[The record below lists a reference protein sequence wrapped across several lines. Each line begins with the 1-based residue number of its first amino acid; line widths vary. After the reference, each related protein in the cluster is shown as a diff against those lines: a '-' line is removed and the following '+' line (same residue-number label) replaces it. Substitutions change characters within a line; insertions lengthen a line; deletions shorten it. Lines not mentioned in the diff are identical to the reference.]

1 MGKLSDFVSKGVRLI
16 VVDPETAG
24 SDSSAESASAR
35 VAHPRDIP
43 AEDITSPPPPPVTR
57 SEVAMQVED
66 FGAVYEEA
74 GVSIPDH
81 GYGVEKVAEMLQG
94 KRLSQLS
101 REVRAT
107 AVLAALEA
115 AQVDVKDVIAD
126 AVKRD
131 RALDAFESAKE
142 RELHE
147 LREKNDS
154 RVRALRQEMEALL
167 TKINAEIERLKAASE
182 EAEKA
187 FGQLQ
192 IRKRREEERLHEAV
206 ANFVEAPA
214 NPVTAGTLQGA
225 RRLRKHGR
233 EPLRRLYRVG
243 NFCQDL
249 AQELQELGRIVMPL
263 RQARP
268 RSMRL

>member
-16 VVDPETAG
+16 VVDPESGGAADAG
-24 SDSSAESASAR
+24 ADTSSVHSPE
-35 VAHPRDIP
+35 PRDIP
-43 AEDITSPPPPPVTR
+43 AEEIASPPPPPSAAR
-57 SEVAMQVED
+57 SDVAMQIED
-66 FGAVYEEA
+66 FAAVYDEA

-81 GYGVEKVAEMLQG
+81 GYGVDKVAEMLQG

-115 AQVDVKDVIAD
+115 AQVDVKDVITD

-131 RALDAFESAKE
+131 RALDGFEAAKE

-147 LREKNDS
+147 LREKNET

-182 EAEKA
+182 SAEKA
-187 FGQLQ
+187 FAQLQ
-192 IRKRREEERLHEAV
+192 IRKRREEERLHEVV
-206 ANFVEAPA
+206 ANFVEAPE
-214 NPVTAGTLQGA
+214 NPITAGSLQSSTPNKPTA
-225 RRLRKHGR
+225 
-233 EPLRRLYRVG
+233 
-243 NFCQDL
+243 
-249 AQELQELGRIVMPL
+249 
-263 RQARP
+263 
-268 RSMRL
+268 